1 MLVREGSLNE
11 VTQIVAKISEFAK
24 SENEQSLQA
33 RLADKPSLVLVAEKD
48 GELLGFK
55 MGYALDS
62 GTFYSWFGGVA
73 PAARGHGVAQR
84 LLEVQEAWALKQGYE
99 RIKVKSRN
107 QFPAMLRLLIRNNYL
122 IEDYE
127 KKESLIESRIHFIK
141 VLKNK

>member
-73 PAARGHGVAQR
+73 PVARGHGVAQR

-141 VLKNK
+141 VLKK

>member
-11 VTQIVAKISEFAK
+11 VTQIVAQISEFAK

-33 RLADKPSLVLVAEKD
+33 RLENKPNLVLVAENN

-55 MGYALDS
+55 IGYKLDS
-62 GTFYSWFGGVA
+62 ETFYSWFGGVA

-84 LLEVQEAWALKQGYE
+84 LLEVQEAWVLEQGYK

-107 QFPAMLRLLIRNNYL
+107 QFPAMLRLLIKNGYL
-122 IEDYE
+122 IENYE
-127 KKESLIESRIHFIK
+127 KKDPIIESRIHFSK
-141 VLKNK
+141 EL

>member
-73 PAARGHGVAQR
+73 LAARGHGVAQR

-99 RIKVKSRN
+99 RIKVKSR
-107 QFPAMLRLLIRNNYL
+107 
-122 IEDYE
+122 
-127 KKESLIESRIHFIK
+127 
-141 VLKNK
+141 